1 MDEIAPEGDVAEV
14 EEGGAEGAEV
24 QGPPAPDEQ
33 TIAVAEQPGLWMP
46 DDPTRMVFHGDGFV
60 FVAQGRSA
68 WVQRLRLPKD
78 DAEVKRVVDHVDAI
92 LSFRKID
99 EAVWWLGELN
109 TPRNL
114 GKRLLALG
122 LERDDPAR
130 LTSLTIAE
138 APAGEAPVEVRKAE
152 TQEDWLLGLE
162 IDWEAFG
169 VDEEE
174 RELRRREAAEA
185 WPRLEAAGT
194 STIHLA
200 YVDDEPVGFGRTVYT
215 PHGALM
221 LGGATLPAARG
232 QGVYTSIVHARW
244 REAVARGVPRL
255 IVAAGSDS
263 APILEGLGF
272 EPMGRVRLF
281 KQRVS

>member
-1 MDEIAPEGDVAEV
+1 MDEMAPEEDEIQV
-14 EEGGAEGAEV
+14 EEAEEAED
-24 QGPPAPDEQ
+24 QGPPPPDEQ
-33 TIAVAEQPGLWMP
+33 TIAVAEEPGLWMP
-46 DDPTRMVFHGDGFV
+46 DEPTRMVFHGDGFV
-60 FVAQGRSA
+60 FVSQGRSA
-68 WVQRLRLPKD
+68 WIHRLRLPKD
-78 DAEVKRVVDHVDAI
+78 DAEIKRVVDHVDAI
-92 LSFRKID
+92 LSIRKID

-138 APAGEAPVEVRKAE
+138 APGGEAAVEVRAAE
-152 TQEDWLLGLE
+152 TQEDWLQGLE

-169 VDEEE
+169 VDEDE
-174 RELRRREAAEA
+174 RELRRREAAQA
-185 WPRLEAAGT
+185 WPRLQADGT

-200 YVDDEPVGFGRTVYT
+200 YLDDEPVGFGRTVYT

-221 LGGATLPAARG
+221 LGGATLPDARG

-244 REAVARGVPRL
+244 EEAVARGVPRL
-255 IVAAGSDS
+255 IVAAGSES

-281 KQRVS
+281 KQKVT

>member
-1 MDEIAPEGDVAEV
+1 MDEIAPEEDEIQV
-14 EEGGAEGAEV
+14 EEAEEAED

-33 TIAVAEQPGLWMP
+33 TIAVAEEPGLWMP
-46 DDPTRMVFHGDGFV
+46 DEPTRMVFHGDGFV
-60 FVAQGRSA
+60 FVSQGRSA
-68 WVQRLRLPKD
+68 WIHRLRLPKD
-78 DAEVKRVVDHVDAI
+78 DTEVKRVVNHVDAI
-92 LSFRKID
+92 LSIRKID

-138 APAGEAPVEVRKAE
+138 APGGEAAVEVRKAE
-152 TQEDWLLGLE
+152 TQEDWLRGLE

-169 VDEEE
+169 VEEDE
-174 RELRRREAAEA
+174 RELRRREAAQA
-185 WPRLEAAGT
+185 WPRLQAAGT

-200 YVDDEPVGFGRTVYT
+200 YLDDEPVGFGRTVYT

-221 LGGATLPAARG
+221 LGGATLPNARG

-244 REAVARGVPRL
+244 EEAVARGVPRL
-255 IVAAGSDS
+255 IVAAGSES

-281 KQRVS
+281 KQKVT